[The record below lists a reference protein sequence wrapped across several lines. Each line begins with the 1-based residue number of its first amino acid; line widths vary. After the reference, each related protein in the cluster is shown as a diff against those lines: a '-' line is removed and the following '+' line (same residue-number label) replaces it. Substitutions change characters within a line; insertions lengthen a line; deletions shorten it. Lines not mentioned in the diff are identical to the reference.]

1 MYTCECN
8 DAYFYCT
15 NKGIFNSIQQKK
27 MQITQGNV
35 TKAMMQL
42 APITHEGEVHEI
54 PSVVEGC
61 LPILHCM
68 TISSCSIQINCR

>member
-1 MYTCECN
+1 
-8 DAYFYCT
+8 
-15 NKGIFNSIQQKK
+15 

-61 LPILHCM
+61 LTILHCM
-68 TISSCSIQINCR
+68 TIDTCSIKINCR

>member
-1 MYTCECN
+1 
-8 DAYFYCT
+8 
-15 NKGIFNSIQQKK
+15 

-61 LPILHCM
+61 LTILHCM
-68 TISSCSIQINCR
+68 TIDSCSIKINCR

>member
-1 MYTCECN
+1 
-8 DAYFYCT
+8 
-15 NKGIFNSIQQKK
+15 

-61 LPILHCM
+61 LPIYIVLHCM
-68 TISSCSIQINCR
+68 TIGSCTIKINCR

>member
-1 MYTCECN
+1 
-8 DAYFYCT
+8 
-15 NKGIFNSIQQKK
+15 

-54 PSVVEGC
+54 PTVVERC

-68 TISSCSIQINCR
+68 TIGSCSIEINYR